1 MVFFPTV
8 LDLFQNS
15 IYTTVCL
22 LSYRQPR
29 FTKHYLWGTKP
40 PVFGSTSKLP
50 CNSKQHDGY
59 SVSDYIT
66 ILDSRDNISIYFH

>member
-22 LSYRQPR
+22 LSYRQHR
-29 FTKHYLWGTKP
+29 FTKHYSWGTKP
-40 PVFGSTSKLP
+40 PVFGSTSKLS
-50 CNSKQHDGY
+50 CNTKQHDDY
-59 SVSDYIT
+59 SVSDDII